1 MIVNEETRVGL
12 FRFDLKLSWTLVRS
26 HIIPKFDTWGHH
38 FFKKDWVKMRNSG
51 LGNHY
56 TCEIKAAQPLKND
69 AWKTSPLSCV
79 ARYVT
84 VHGAFAV
91 KLRGCIFRFQRLNL
105 GCSKQV
111 LWFDVHGPSM
121 FLIRDFISQ
130 NKNVDREHQLFA
142 HVLET
147 GHFCWK

>member
-1 MIVNEETRVGL
+1 
-12 FRFDLKLSWTLVRS
+12 
-26 HIIPKFDTWGHH
+26 
-38 FFKKDWVKMRNSG
+38 MRNSG

-56 TCEIKAAQPLKND
+56 TCEIKAAQPLKMMLGRR
-69 AWKTSPLSCV
+69 ASCV

-142 HVLET
+142 HVLAT
-147 GHFCWK
+147 SHFC